1 MKHVLSARQFNREQ
15 LSEIFSRSDEMAAQL
30 SALGSRKTL
39 AAKHSGAIVATL
51 FYEPSTRTRLSFE
64 SAAQR
69 LGAGVVSTENA
80 GEFSSAAKGE
90 VLEDTIRTVD
100 KYAELVV
107 IRHPELGAADR
118 AASVSRVPIINA
130 GDGTG
135 EHPTQALL
143 DMYTIQTKKGRLQDL
158 NIVIGGDLAHG
169 RTARSLAQMASM
181 YPNNTITFVSTPE
194 LRVGQDIKD
203 HLIQQS
209 TDYKETDDLFTAV
222 GTADVVYWTRL
233 QKERLTDP
241 TLQAGFTI
249 GQAALQAMSEHAII
263 MHPLPRVG
271 EIEHS
276 VDDDPRAIYFDQVEH
291 GLHVRMALT
300 DMLLSSTVEAV

>member
-15 LSEIFSRSDEMAAQL
+15 LSELFSKSDEMAKRLETANGRR
-30 SALGSRKTL
+30 SL
-39 AAKHSGAIVATL
+39 AATHSGAIVATL

-69 LGAGVVSTENA
+69 LGAGVISTENA
-80 GEFSSAAKGE
+80 SEFSSAAKGE

-100 KYAELVV
+100 KYAELIV
-107 IRHPELGAADR
+107 IRHPEVGTADR
-118 AASVSRVPIINA
+118 AAAVSRSPIINA

-143 DMYTIQTKKGRLQDL
+143 DMYTIQTKKGRLRDL

-181 YPNNTITFVSTPE
+181 YPNNTVTFVSTPE
-194 LRVGQDIKD
+194 LRVGEDIKN
-203 HLIQQS
+203 HLAQRG
-209 TDYKETDDLFTAV
+209 TDYRETDDLFTV
-222 GTADVVYWTRL
+222 IGTADVVYWTRL

-249 GQAALQAMSEHAII
+249 GQAALQVMSDQAII

-276 VDDDPRAIYFDQVEH
+276 VDDDPRAVYFDQVEH

-300 DMLLSSTVEAV
+300 DMLLTSAIEM